1 MRQKNL
7 LETRRIYFNMR
18 IAIANNTNQTV
29 EILRRIILSVP
40 DNEVAWVAGSGSEAV
55 DMSFRHKPDLI
66 LMELFLPGLDGIE
79 ATRRIMEK
87 SPCPILVVT
96 SSVDSNTAGIFKA
109 MGYGALDVANTPVAG
124 NGSAA
129 QESSVALLKKISNIG
144 RLKTRPALN
153 RKKRGILPVP
163 FNIPP
168 LIVIGSSTGGPKAL
182 ADLLSGFPGTL
193 SAGVVI
199 VQHVDGEFSLNLAN
213 WLDTQTALKVLLASH
228 GRKPLP
234 ATVFLAGSNDHL
246 TVTKELSLVYN
257 AEPRDVPFR
266 PSVDLFFES
275 VAHHWPEKGV
285 AVLLT
290 GMGRDGAR
298 GLAELRRAG
307 WHTIAQ
313 DEATSVVYG
322 MPKAARELGAAVDIL
337 PIGGIAPAILD
348 FFRKKS
354 KAAVPFLNRVV
365 NPRWQEQK

>member
-1 MRQKNL
+1 MQQKTL
-7 LETRRIYFNMR
+7 LEKLSPALAMR
-18 IAIANNTNQTV
+18 IAIANNKNQTV
-29 EILRRIILSVP
+29 EILRRIVLSVP
-40 DNEVAWVAGSGSEAV
+40 DHEIAWIAKNGSEAV
-55 DMSFRHKPDLI
+55 DMAFRDKPDLI
-66 LMELFLPGLDGIE
+66 LMELVLPGLDGIE
-79 ATRRIMEK
+79 ATRRIMDK

-96 SSVDSNTAGIFKA
+96 SSVDSNTAGIFRA
-109 MGYGALDVANTPVAG
+109 MGYGALDVINTPAAG
-124 NGSAA
+124 NGRIE

-144 RLKTRPALN
+144 RLKRRPSLK
-153 RKKRGILPVP
+153 RKRHGVLPVP

-182 ADLLSGFPGTL
+182 ADLLAGLPGTL

-213 WLDTQTALKVLLASH
+213 WLDTQTALRVLLASP

-246 TVTKELSLVYN
+246 TVTKELTLVYTE
-257 AEPRDVPFR
+257 EPKDIPFR

-275 VAHHWPEKGV
+275 VARHWPEKGV

-290 GMGRDGAR
+290 GMGRDGAK
-298 GLAELRRAG
+298 GLAALRRAG

-322 MPKAARELGAAVDIL
+322 MPKAAKELGAAVDIL
-337 PIGGIAPAILD
+337 PIGGIAPAILN

-354 KAAVPFLNRVV
+354 ESVIPSLSRSIK
-365 NPRWQEQK
+365 PR

>member
-1 MRQKNL
+1 MQQRNL
-7 LETRRIYFNMR
+7 LENLNPALAMR
-18 IAIANNTNQTV
+18 IAIANNKNQTV
-29 EILRRIILSVP
+29 EILRRIVLSVP
-40 DNEVAWVAGSGSEAV
+40 DNEIAWIASTGSEAV
-55 DMSFRHKPDLI
+55 DMVFKDKPDLI
-66 LMELFLPGLDGIE
+66 LMELVLPGLDGIE

-87 SPCPILVVT
+87 TPCPILVVT
-96 SSVDSNTAGIFKA
+96 SSVDSNTAGIFRA
-109 MGYGALDVANTPVAG
+109 MGYGALDVIHTPAAG
-124 NGSAA
+124 NGPMA
-129 QESSVALLKKISNIG
+129 QENSVAILKKISNIG
-144 RLKTRPALN
+144 RLKRRPALK
-153 RKKRGILPVP
+153 RKRQGVLPVP

-182 ADLLSGFPGTL
+182 ADLLAGLPGTL

-213 WLDTQTALKVLLASH
+213 WLDTQTPLKVALASP

-246 TVTKELSLVYN
+246 TVTKELTLVYTE
-257 AEPRDVPFR
+257 EPKDIPFR

-275 VAHHWPEKGV
+275 VARHWPEKGV

-290 GMGRDGAR
+290 GMGRDGAK
-298 GLAELRRAG
+298 GLAALRRAG

-322 MPKAARELGAAVDIL
+322 MPKAAKELGAAVDIL

-354 KAAVPFLNRVV
+354 NAVIPSFRRSTK
-365 NPRWQEQK
+365 PR